1 MRLFQNPVNW
11 RFLQLTRRIA
21 WRINH
26 LSAFAVQNPLTG
38 KHRKSAPIS
47 PEVNV
52 NTKATAKTAPKNAT
66 KAAAPKA
73 AKAAPRARKAKPEV
87 SDPIPTKIVQKREFL
102 DRVVA
107 ASGAK
112 KNDARV
118 IVEATL
124 AELGKAFA
132 AGESLAVQ
140 PFGKA
145 RVNRQKDVG
154 GGEVL
159 ILRLRRKADSAD
171 A

>member
-1 MRLFQNPVNW
+1 M
-11 RFLQLTRRIA
+11 
-21 WRINH
+21 
-26 LSAFAVQNPLTG
+26 
-38 KHRKSAPIS
+38 
-47 PEVNV
+47 
-52 NTKATAKTAPKNAT
+52 NTKATAKTAPKNAA
-66 KAAAPKA
+66 KAVAPKA

-87 SDPIPTKIVQKREFL
+87 SDPIPAKIVQKREFL